1 MTNKVDYIII
11 GAGIIGLSIAREIL
25 INEKGSKVLVI
36 EKESYLGAGQSG
48 HNSNVI
54 HSGIYYR
61 SGSLKSKLCL
71 HGKQLLEEFA
81 KKNKIPLNDCEK
93 IIVAKNIK
101 EIKEVERLYKTS
113 QEVGIPTTRVDKKQ
127 IGLIDQ
133 NIKGIE
139 GIIVHSTKTINYQ
152 EVLLALKNEIEAF
165 GGQIQF
171 RTSARKVEYDKV
183 ITDADCSIYAN
194 NIIIAMGLELD
205 RIIKSKDYFTVGFT
219 GRYLKSKKFRDSN
232 ILVYPAPNKDLP
244 FLGVHTCHQD
254 TLFEYYGPNA
264 IFSLSKTPIT
274 YRNFFQNY
282 FFKIGFYRVLIR
294 HWQIGLKEILMTHYK
309 KYFQKEVNKLITK
322 EKLNLQF
329 GFEGTRAQCISKK
342 GELVEDFIIEKN
354 KSLIILRNV
363 PSPAATSCL
372 AIAQHIYLNYLKH

>member
-1 MTNKVDYIII
+1 MTNNVDYIII

-25 INEKGSKVLVI
+25 INEKDSIVLVI
-36 EKESYLGAGQSG
+36 EKESFLGAGQSG

-71 HGKQLLEEFA
+71 QGKQLLEEFA

-93 IIVAKNIK
+93 IIVARNTEEIK
-101 EIKEVERLYKTS
+101 EIDRLSKIS
-113 QEVGIPTTRVDKKQ
+113 KEVGIPTTRVGKKQ
-127 IGLIDQ
+127 IELIDPH
-133 NIKGIE
+133 IKGIE
-139 GIIVHSTKTINYQ
+139 AIIVHSTKTINYQ
-152 EVLLALKNEIEAF
+152 EVLQALKKEIETL

-171 RTSARKVEYDKV
+171 RTTARKVKDNRV
-183 ITDADCSIYAN
+183 ITDANCSINAN
-194 NIIIAMGLELD
+194 NIIIATGLDLD

-254 TLFEYYGPNA
+254 ALFEYYGPNA
-264 IFSLSKTPIT
+264 LFSLSKTPIT

-282 FFKIGFYRVLIR
+282 FFKRGFYKVLIR
-294 HWQIGLKEILMTHYK
+294 HWQIGLKEIFITYFK
-309 KYFQKEVNKLITK
+309 KYFQKEVSKLITK
-322 EKLNLQF
+322 EKLNFQF
-329 GFEGTRAQCISKK
+329 GFEGTRAQCISRK
-342 GELVEDFIIEKN
+342 GELVDDFVIEKN

-372 AIAQHIYLNYLKH
+372 AIARHIYIKYLKY

>member
-25 INEKGSKVLVI
+25 INKKDSKVLMI

-71 HGKQLLEEFA
+71 QGKQLLEEFA
-81 KKNKIPLNDCEK
+81 KKNKITLNDCEK
-93 IIVAKNIK
+93 IIVARNIK
-101 EIKEVERLYKTS
+101 EIKEVERLYKIS
-113 QEVGIPTTRVDKKQ
+113 QEVGIPTTRVGKKQ
-127 IGLIDQ
+127 IGLIDPH
-133 NIKGIE
+133 IKGIE

-152 EVLLALKNEIEAF
+152 EVLQALKKEIETL

-171 RTSARKVEYDKV
+171 RTTARKVKDDRV
-183 ITDADCSIYAN
+183 ITDANCSIYAN
-194 NIIIAMGLELD
+194 NIVIATGLDLD

-254 TLFEYYGPNA
+254 ALFECYGPNA
-264 IFSLSKTPIT
+264 LFSLSKTPIT
-274 YRNFFQNY
+274 YKNFFQNY
-282 FFKIGFYRVLIR
+282 FFKRGFYKVLIR
-294 HWQIGLKEILMTHYK
+294 HWQIGLKEILITHYK

-342 GELVEDFIIEKN
+342 GELVDDFVIEKN